1 MRLLHAVDDDAA
13 RLEKAVTI
21 ARGRAELLVFTGGLG
36 PTYDDMT
43 KTAVCAALDTPLVYH
58 PEVVEDM
65 RRYFDRVFRR
75 EMPECDMQQAY
86 LPEGCTVFR
95 NPVGTAPGC
104 VFTAGKTT
112 AALLPGVPHECSYM
126 AEHCLLPWLEQVRG
140 QTVRSHT
147 LHIFGLTE
155 PQVQELLGDLLRRE
169 ADMTLAPY
177 AKPGEVML
185 QLSARG
191 ADERACEARMA
202 PVLAEVRARLGAYLY
217 GADVSGLEET
227 VLTLCRE
234 RGLTLAAAESCTG
247 GLIAKRLTDI
257 PGASQVFLGGVVSY
271 TNHVKQQV
279 LHVPEN
285 LLARCGAVSA
295 EVARAMALGVRVL
308 TGADL
313 AVSVTGL
320 AGPDGDD
327 RGNPVGTVFVGL
339 STPEGVTVRHLL
351 CHTSGLRDLPMLDDC
366 LKEGKPYTELLRQPE
381 IRACAPGQQ
390 LIYSNF
396 GFGLLGCILEQQ
408 TGLCIEPLFQEMLF
422 RPLHMRATLDAST
435 LNEAEIMP
443 ITRVL
448 PYRAGQELRV
458 TALGRHP
465 LQKPNPLCHYGH
477 TAGAMYTDGRSV
489 LQMLTLIYQRG
500 TMDETRLI
508 GENLM
513 QEMTRRQSATP
524 TRTYGLGL
532 VILNRPEISP
542 RQLLGHQGF
551 AYGCVDGAFIEEET
565 GRAVVFLNGGAS
577 EARTGRL
584 GLVNRDVLQWALKQE
599 MPSWT

>member
-1 MRLLHAVDDDAA
+1 MPRTAEIIAVGSELLDGGVTNTNAAFLSRLLTAAGVEVLYHTTVDDDTA

-43 KTAVCAALDTPLVYH
+43 KMAVCAALDTPLVFH
-58 PEVVEDM
+58 
-65 RRYFDRVFRR
+65 R

-86 LPEGCTVFR
+86 LPAGCTVFR

-104 VFTAGKTT
+104 VFTAGETT

-147 LHIFGLTE
+147 LHIFGLME

-279 LHVPEN
+279 LRVPEN

-339 STPEGVTVRHLL
+339 SAPEGVTVRHLTL
-351 CHTSGLRDLPMLDDC
+351 GGDRERIRTLSAHHAFDMLRRYLTNLPT
-366 LKEGKPYTELLRQPE
+366 EGE
-381 IRACAPGQQ
+381 
-390 LIYSNF
+390 
-396 GFGLLGCILEQQ
+396 
-408 TGLCIEPLFQEMLF
+408 
-422 RPLHMRATLDAST
+422 
-435 LNEAEIMP
+435 
-443 ITRVL
+443 
-448 PYRAGQELRV
+448 
-458 TALGRHP
+458 
-465 LQKPNPLCHYGH
+465 
-477 TAGAMYTDGRSV
+477 
-489 LQMLTLIYQRG
+489 
-500 TMDETRLI
+500 
-508 GENLM
+508 
-513 QEMTRRQSATP
+513 
-524 TRTYGLGL
+524 
-532 VILNRPEISP
+532 
-542 RQLLGHQGF
+542 
-551 AYGCVDGAFIEEET
+551 
-565 GRAVVFLNGGAS
+565 
-577 EARTGRL
+577 
-584 GLVNRDVLQWALKQE
+584 
-599 MPSWT
+599 

>member
-1 MRLLHAVDDDAA
+1 MPRTAEIIAVGSELLTGGVTNTNAAFLSRLLTAAGVEVLYHTAVDDDAA

-21 ARGRAELLVFTGGLG
+21 AKGRAELLVFTGGLG

-43 KTAVCAALDTPLVYH
+43 KTAVCAALDTPLVLH

-155 PQVQELLGDLLRRE
+155 PQVQELLDDLLRRE

-295 EVARAMALGVRVL
+295 EVARAMAKSAKKMIVL
-308 TGADL
+308 ATSDKVGANAVASSFPLASVHTVITDKDL
-313 AVSVTGL
+313 T
-320 AGPDGDD
+320 
-327 RGNPVGTVFVGL
+327 
-339 STPEGVTVRHLL
+339 
-351 CHTSGLRDLPMLDDC
+351 
-366 LKEGKPYTELLRQPE
+366 
-381 IRACAPGQQ
+381 
-390 LIYSNF
+390 
-396 GFGLLGCILEQQ
+396 
-408 TGLCIEPLFQEMLF
+408 
-422 RPLHMRATLDAST
+422 
-435 LNEAEIMP
+435 
-443 ITRVL
+443 
-448 PYRAGQELRV
+448 
-458 TALGRHP
+458 
-465 LQKPNPLCHYGH
+465 
-477 TAGAMYTDGRSV
+477 
-489 LQMLTLIYQRG
+489 
-500 TMDETRLI
+500 
-508 GENLM
+508 
-513 QEMTRRQSATP
+513 
-524 TRTYGLGL
+524 
-532 VILNRPEISP
+532 
-542 RQLLGHQGF
+542 
-551 AYGCVDGAFIEEET
+551 
-565 GRAVVFLNGGAS
+565 
-577 EARTGRL
+577 RTGRSRR
-584 GLVNRDVLQWALKQE
+584 GRPGKPGGHRVRGAFRAGGRDRAASDPGRRSGAHPDAVC
-599 MPSWT
+599 PPRF

>member
-1 MRLLHAVDDDAA
+1 MPRTAEIIAVGSELLTGGVTNTNAAFLSRLLTAAGVEVLYHTTVDDDAA

-43 KTAVCAALDTPLVYH
+43 KTAVCAALDTPLVFH

-75 EMPECDMQQAY
+75 E
-86 LPEGCTVFR
+86 T
-95 NPVGTAPGC
+95 
-104 VFTAGKTT
+104 
-112 AALLPGVPHECSYM
+112 
-126 AEHCLLPWLEQVRG
+126 
-140 QTVRSHT
+140 
-147 LHIFGLTE
+147 
-155 PQVQELLGDLLRRE
+155 
-169 ADMTLAPY
+169 DMTLAPY

-191 ADERACEARMA
+191 ADESACEARMA
-202 PVLAEVRARLGAYLY
+202 PVLAEVRARLGAYFY

-339 STPEGVTVRHLL
+339 SAPEGVTVRHLTL
-351 CHTSGLRDLPMLDDC
+351 GGDRERIRTLSAHHAFDMLRRYLTNLPT
-366 LKEGKPYTELLRQPE
+366 EGE
-381 IRACAPGQQ
+381 
-390 LIYSNF
+390 
-396 GFGLLGCILEQQ
+396 
-408 TGLCIEPLFQEMLF
+408 
-422 RPLHMRATLDAST
+422 
-435 LNEAEIMP
+435 
-443 ITRVL
+443 
-448 PYRAGQELRV
+448 
-458 TALGRHP
+458 
-465 LQKPNPLCHYGH
+465 
-477 TAGAMYTDGRSV
+477 
-489 LQMLTLIYQRG
+489 
-500 TMDETRLI
+500 
-508 GENLM
+508 
-513 QEMTRRQSATP
+513 
-524 TRTYGLGL
+524 
-532 VILNRPEISP
+532 
-542 RQLLGHQGF
+542 
-551 AYGCVDGAFIEEET
+551 
-565 GRAVVFLNGGAS
+565 
-577 EARTGRL
+577 
-584 GLVNRDVLQWALKQE
+584 
-599 MPSWT
+599 

>member
-1 MRLLHAVDDDAA
+1 MPRTAEIIAVGSELLTGGVTNTNAAFLSRLLTAAGVEVLYHTTVDDDAA

-43 KTAVCAALDTPLVYH
+43 KTAVCAALDTPLVLH

-112 AALLPGVPHECSYM
+112 AALLPGVPHECRYM

-155 PQVQELLGDLLRRE
+155 PQVQELLDDLLRRE

-217 GADVSGLEET
+217 GVDVSGLEET

-234 RGLTLAAAESCTG
+234 ALEQGRTPQEILSG
-247 GLIAKRLTDI
+247 GLIRGMNDLGEAFSANQAFVPEMLMAARCMTAALGELKPLMTGGNAKTVGRACIGTVRGDMHDIGKNLVKIMLEGSGVEVIDLGVDVTPEQFVETAKRQHCGVIACSSLLTTTM
-257 PGASQVFLGGVVSY
+257 GEMRRVV
-271 TNHVKQQV
+271 T
-279 LHVPEN
+279 
-285 LLARCGAVSA
+285 LAREAGIRDQVKIFVGGAPISQSFCDEIGADVYTEDAAAAARAAVSA
-295 EVARAMALGVRVL
+295 
-308 TGADL
+308 
-313 AVSVTGL
+313 
-320 AGPDGDD
+320 
-327 RGNPVGTVFVGL
+327 
-339 STPEGVTVRHLL
+339 
-351 CHTSGLRDLPMLDDC
+351 
-366 LKEGKPYTELLRQPE
+366 LKG
-381 IRACAPGQQ
+381 
-390 LIYSNF
+390 
-396 GFGLLGCILEQQ
+396 
-408 TGLCIEPLFQEMLF
+408 
-422 RPLHMRATLDAST
+422 
-435 LNEAEIMP
+435 
-443 ITRVL
+443 
-448 PYRAGQELRV
+448 
-458 TALGRHP
+458 
-465 LQKPNPLCHYGH
+465 
-477 TAGAMYTDGRSV
+477 
-489 LQMLTLIYQRG
+489 
-500 TMDETRLI
+500 
-508 GENLM
+508 
-513 QEMTRRQSATP
+513 
-524 TRTYGLGL
+524 
-532 VILNRPEISP
+532 
-542 RQLLGHQGF
+542 
-551 AYGCVDGAFIEEET
+551 
-565 GRAVVFLNGGAS
+565 
-577 EARTGRL
+577 
-584 GLVNRDVLQWALKQE
+584 
-599 MPSWT
+599 

>member
-1 MRLLHAVDDDAA
+1 
-13 RLEKAVTI
+13 
-21 ARGRAELLVFTGGLG
+21 
-36 PTYDDMT
+36 
-43 KTAVCAALDTPLVYH
+43 
-58 PEVVEDM
+58 
-65 RRYFDRVFRR
+65 
-75 EMPECDMQQAY
+75 MQQAY

-112 AALLPGVPHECSYM
+112 AALLPGVPHECRYM

-155 PQVQELLGDLLRRE
+155 PQVQELLDDLLRRE

-191 ADERACEARMA
+191 ADKAACEARMA

-217 GADVSGLEET
+217 GVDVSGLEET

-339 STPEGVTVRHLL
+339 SAPEGVTVRHLTL
-351 CHTSGLRDLPMLDDC
+351 GGDRERIRTLSAHHAFDMLRRYLTNLPI
-366 LKEGKPYTELLRQPE
+366 EGE
-381 IRACAPGQQ
+381 
-390 LIYSNF
+390 
-396 GFGLLGCILEQQ
+396 
-408 TGLCIEPLFQEMLF
+408 
-422 RPLHMRATLDAST
+422 
-435 LNEAEIMP
+435 
-443 ITRVL
+443 
-448 PYRAGQELRV
+448 
-458 TALGRHP
+458 
-465 LQKPNPLCHYGH
+465 
-477 TAGAMYTDGRSV
+477 
-489 LQMLTLIYQRG
+489 
-500 TMDETRLI
+500 
-508 GENLM
+508 
-513 QEMTRRQSATP
+513 
-524 TRTYGLGL
+524 
-532 VILNRPEISP
+532 
-542 RQLLGHQGF
+542 
-551 AYGCVDGAFIEEET
+551 
-565 GRAVVFLNGGAS
+565 
-577 EARTGRL
+577 
-584 GLVNRDVLQWALKQE
+584 
-599 MPSWT
+599 

>member
-1 MRLLHAVDDDAA
+1 MLSAGVIDLYQKTWQQNEPLYPIYCWPEGSVGAFGDNSYILPTGKNATQASMLAYRIGTPESKWLRNQLGYMTAYGHTDDPDPGVCCHDRLY
-13 RLEKAVTI
+13 
-21 ARGRAELLVFTGGLG
+21 
-36 PTYDDMT
+36 P
-43 KTAVCAALDTPLVYH
+43 
-58 PEVVEDM
+58 PEE
-65 RRYFDRVFRR
+65 
-75 EMPECDMQQAY
+75 AY

-112 AALLPGVPHECSYM
+112 AALLPGVPHECRYM

-155 PQVQELLGDLLRRE
+155 PQVQELLDDLLRRE

-202 PVLAEVRARLGAYLY
+202 PVLAEVRARLGAYFY
-217 GADVSGLEET
+217 GVDVSGLEET

-339 STPEGVTVRHLL
+339 SAPEGVTVRHLTL
-351 CHTSGLRDLPMLDDC
+351 GGDRERIRTLSAHHAFDMLRRYLTNLPT
-366 LKEGKPYTELLRQPE
+366 EGE
-381 IRACAPGQQ
+381 
-390 LIYSNF
+390 
-396 GFGLLGCILEQQ
+396 
-408 TGLCIEPLFQEMLF
+408 
-422 RPLHMRATLDAST
+422 
-435 LNEAEIMP
+435 
-443 ITRVL
+443 
-448 PYRAGQELRV
+448 
-458 TALGRHP
+458 
-465 LQKPNPLCHYGH
+465 
-477 TAGAMYTDGRSV
+477 
-489 LQMLTLIYQRG
+489 
-500 TMDETRLI
+500 
-508 GENLM
+508 
-513 QEMTRRQSATP
+513 
-524 TRTYGLGL
+524 
-532 VILNRPEISP
+532 
-542 RQLLGHQGF
+542 
-551 AYGCVDGAFIEEET
+551 
-565 GRAVVFLNGGAS
+565 
-577 EARTGRL
+577 
-584 GLVNRDVLQWALKQE
+584 
-599 MPSWT
+599 

>member
-1 MRLLHAVDDDAA
+1 MKAEIISVGTELLLGHTINTDAAHVARALSSLGIDLHHACVVGDNAA
-13 RLEKAVTI
+13 RLEECL
-21 ARGRAELLVFTGGLG
+21 RAALQRSDLVITTGGLG

-43 KTAVCAALDTPLVYH
+43 KTAVCAALDTPLVLH
-58 PEVVEDM
+58 QEVVEDM
-65 RRYFDRVFRR
+65 RRYFEKVFRR

-112 AALLPGVPHECSYM
+112 AALLPGVPHECRYM

-155 PQVQELLGDLLRRE
+155 PQVQELLDDLLRRE

-202 PVLAEVRARLGAYLY
+202 PVLAEVRARLGAYFY

-285 LLARCGAVSA
+285 LLVRCGAVSA

-339 STPEGVTVRHLL
+339 SAPEGVTVRHLTL
-351 CHTSGLRDLPMLDDC
+351 GGDRERIRTLSAHHAFDMLRRYLTNLPT
-366 LKEGKPYTELLRQPE
+366 EGE
-381 IRACAPGQQ
+381 
-390 LIYSNF
+390 
-396 GFGLLGCILEQQ
+396 
-408 TGLCIEPLFQEMLF
+408 
-422 RPLHMRATLDAST
+422 
-435 LNEAEIMP
+435 
-443 ITRVL
+443 
-448 PYRAGQELRV
+448 
-458 TALGRHP
+458 
-465 LQKPNPLCHYGH
+465 
-477 TAGAMYTDGRSV
+477 
-489 LQMLTLIYQRG
+489 
-500 TMDETRLI
+500 
-508 GENLM
+508 
-513 QEMTRRQSATP
+513 
-524 TRTYGLGL
+524 
-532 VILNRPEISP
+532 
-542 RQLLGHQGF
+542 
-551 AYGCVDGAFIEEET
+551 
-565 GRAVVFLNGGAS
+565 
-577 EARTGRL
+577 
-584 GLVNRDVLQWALKQE
+584 
-599 MPSWT
+599 

>member
-1 MRLLHAVDDDAA
+1 MPRTAEIIAVGSELLDGGVTNTNAAFLSRLLTAAGVEVLYHTTVDDDTA

-43 KTAVCAALDTPLVYH
+43 KMAVCAALDTPLVFH
-58 PEVVEDM
+58 
-65 RRYFDRVFRR
+65 R

-86 LPEGCTVFR
+86 LPAGCTVFR

-104 VFTAGKTT
+104 VFTAGETT

-147 LHIFGLTE
+147 LHIFGLME

-339 STPEGVTVRHLL
+339 SAPEGVTVRHLTL
-351 CHTSGLRDLPMLDDC
+351 GGDRERIRTLSAHHAFDMLRRYLTNLPI
-366 LKEGKPYTELLRQPE
+366 EGE
-381 IRACAPGQQ
+381 
-390 LIYSNF
+390 
-396 GFGLLGCILEQQ
+396 
-408 TGLCIEPLFQEMLF
+408 
-422 RPLHMRATLDAST
+422 
-435 LNEAEIMP
+435 
-443 ITRVL
+443 
-448 PYRAGQELRV
+448 
-458 TALGRHP
+458 
-465 LQKPNPLCHYGH
+465 
-477 TAGAMYTDGRSV
+477 
-489 LQMLTLIYQRG
+489 
-500 TMDETRLI
+500 
-508 GENLM
+508 
-513 QEMTRRQSATP
+513 
-524 TRTYGLGL
+524 
-532 VILNRPEISP
+532 
-542 RQLLGHQGF
+542 
-551 AYGCVDGAFIEEET
+551 
-565 GRAVVFLNGGAS
+565 
-577 EARTGRL
+577 
-584 GLVNRDVLQWALKQE
+584 
-599 MPSWT
+599 